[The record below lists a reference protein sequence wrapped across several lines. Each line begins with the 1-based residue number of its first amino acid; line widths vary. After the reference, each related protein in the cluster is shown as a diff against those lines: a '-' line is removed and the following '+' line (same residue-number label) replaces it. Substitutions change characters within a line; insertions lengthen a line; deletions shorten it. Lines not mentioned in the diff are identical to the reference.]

1 MGDRVQQIMTKLDFA
16 MTHTHNWADTAT
28 RLCVATQK
36 RQRYDICSW
45 WTCVSCDKFQ
55 CCTFILKKIIT
66 NWTWSQAEN
75 REKCD
80 YLSNTLLCSL
90 PNMFGHSKHQWRPF
104 RLSPLSRPSS
114 LQPSPPAPS
123 PLLSP
128 SSSPRQ
134 PLNIRSQ
141 NRAFSRIWNKS
152 YKRVVIWVDYGMKRR
167 TD

>member
-90 PNMFGHSKHQWRPF
+90 PNMFGHAKHQWRPF
-104 RLSPLSRPSS
+104 RLSALSRPS
-114 LQPSPPAPS
+114 APS
-123 PLLSP
+123 PLHSP
-128 SSSPRQ
+128 SPSPWH
-134 PLNIRSQ
+134 PLHIRSQ
-141 NRAFSRIWNKS
+141 NRAFLRIRNKS
-152 YKRVVIWVDYGMKRR
+152 YKRDIGRLWYEK
-167 TD
+167 TDKLTI